1 MYSFSR
7 LSEFDLS
14 LLQIAKRW
22 LQFLAGIIFSYV
34 GFFLIINV
42 LRLEPEAHEPILVFF
57 CILFPALLGWKDLI
71 FATRLYVIDVVTAD
85 GDVVFSFDGH
95 DKEQAIKLNTRV
107 VQAFDKARQGVDP
120 QFVLSP

>member
-1 MYSFSR
+1 
-7 LSEFDLS
+7 
-14 LLQIAKRW
+14 
-22 LQFLAGIIFSYV
+22 V